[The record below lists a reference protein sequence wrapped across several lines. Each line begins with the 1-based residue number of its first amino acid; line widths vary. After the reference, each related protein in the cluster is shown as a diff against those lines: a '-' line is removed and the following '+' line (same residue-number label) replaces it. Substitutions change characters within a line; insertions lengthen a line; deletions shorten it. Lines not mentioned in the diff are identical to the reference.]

1 MRCRG
6 DKKKKENNDSDVVF
20 LATASISCVFYF
32 TLRARVKSEK
42 SKQRK
47 RQSAECTVPSYVYFR
62 FCVHLCLSVC
72 VCNVS
77 DTVCREE
84 QAQVLFFFERKKVRK
99 VPYIS
104 AARLEA
110 QRVLVCL
117 FLLFCILQ
125 GSFRFFIFL
134 RPIPFSFRL
143 MEVQERKKTNDKSSQ
158 LVQRD

>member
-1 MRCRG
+1 MTPMLFSSPLPPSLVFSILLYAHASRA
-6 DKKKKENNDSDVVF
+6 KKVNKEKG
-20 LATASISCVFYF
+20 
-32 TLRARVKSEK
+32 RV
-42 SKQRK
+42 
-47 RQSAECTVPSYVYFR
+47 QSAECTVPSYVYFR
-62 FCVHLCLSVC
+62 FCVHVCLSVC

-84 QAQVLFFFERKKVRK
+84 QAQVLFFFFERKKVRK

-125 GSFRFFIFL
+125 GSFRLFIFL

-158 LVQRD
+158 LVQKD

>member
-84 QAQVLFFFERKKVRK
+84 QAQVLFFFRAEESTKSSIHFSCAFGG
-99 VPYIS
+99 P
-104 AARLEA
+104 ACACMF
-110 QRVLVCL
+110 VLVVLYSPGFLSLLYL
-117 FLLFCILQ
+117 FAPHP
-125 GSFRFFIFL
+125 FFF
-134 RPIPFSFRL
+134 
-143 MEVQERKKTNDKSSQ
+143 
-158 LVQRD
+158 